1 VAAISLGLQEKL
13 YLGNMDAKRDWW
25 HAKDYIEGM
34 WLMLQQDIPEEYVL
48 ASGQTYSVRYFVEE
62 SFKVVWIHIIWKWE
76 GIEEKWYDSSTWE
89 CLVEVDPRYFRPAE
103 VDVLLWDSTKAK
115 ENFWWTLH
123 YTLDMMVKDMVE
135 SDLKECAK
143 QKILKDHWY

>member
-1 VAAISLGLQEKL
+1 
-13 YLGNMDAKRDWW
+13 
-25 HAKDYIEGM
+25 
-34 WLMLQQDIPEEYVL
+34 
-48 ASGQTYSVRYFVEE
+48 
-62 SFKVVWIHIIWKWE
+62 
-76 GIEEKWYDSSTWE
+76 
-89 CLVEVDPRYFRPAE
+89 VEVDPRYFRPAE

-115 ENFWWTLH
+115 EKLWWTLH